1 MTTEWAVSAAA
12 EQITLDA
19 RNTGELMFTVAN
31 PGDAPDTVVFDIVP
45 GDGSARSWFTVAE
58 PQRLVPAHGSVTFL
72 VKVAV
77 PGGTAP
83 RRYDLTGLAYSSS
96 TAPEESSRSSGR
108 ITYEVKATEK
118 PPNRLPWIIAA
129 AVLVLV
135 VGGVVAFLLTR
146 SDDAFT
152 QDLEAEKLVPT
163 AVLSTPGP
171 AGAAK
176 IEEQKDTPA
185 LKFSGG
191 GQALFTAFAI
201 GDKVSFTVS
210 VPKEGDYRISQIRTT
225 DATYANPVWGVDGKA
240 VGSTFLG
247 FSTTPKLTGWVEV
260 GTVHLTAGD
269 HQLTLNVVGKT
280 QATANYNAG
289 VDAIRITEIPAG

>member
-19 RNTGELMFTVAN
+19 RNSGELMFTVAN

-45 GDGSARSWFTVAE
+45 GDGSARSWFTIAE
-58 PQRLVPAHGSVTFL
+58 PQRMVPAHGSVSFL

-77 PGGTAP
+77 PTGTAP

-135 VGGVVAFLLTR
+135 VAGVATYLLTR
-146 SDDAFT
+146 SPDQPFA
-152 QDLEAEKLVPT
+152 QELEMETMVPT
-163 AVLSTPGP
+163 AVVGTTGQ
-171 AGAAK
+171 AK
-176 IEEQKDTPA
+176 IEEQKDA
-185 LKFSGG
+185 GGLKFSGG
-191 GQALFTAFAI
+191 GQALLTAFAI
-201 GDKVSFTVS
+201 GDNVTFKIS
-210 VPKEGDYRISQIRTT
+210 VPKAGDYRLSQIRTT
-225 DATYANPVWGVDGKA
+225 DATYANTVWGVDGKA
-240 VGSTFLG
+240 VGTTFLG
-247 FSTTPKLTGWVEV
+247 FTPTPKLTGWVDV
-260 GTVHLTAGD
+260 GTVHLTPGD
-269 HQLTLNVVGKT
+269 HNLTLTIVGKT
-280 QATANYNAG
+280 QATASYNAG
-289 VDAIRITEIPAG
+289 VDAIRITELAAAT

>member
-19 RNTGELMFTVAN
+19 RNSGELMFTVAN

-45 GDGSARSWFTVAE
+45 GDGSARSWFTVDE
-58 PQRLVPAHGSVTFL
+58 PQRAVPAHGSVTFL

-77 PGGTAP
+77 PAGTAA

-108 ITYEVKATEK
+108 ITYEVRAIEK

-135 VGGVVAFLLTR
+135 VAGVVTFLLTR
-146 SDDAFT
+146 SPEKPFT
-152 QDLEAEKLVPT
+152 RDLEAEKLVAT
-163 AVLSTPGP
+163 AVVGTTGQ
-171 AGAAK
+171 AK
-176 IEEQKDTPA
+176 IEEQKDTGTM
-185 LKFSGG
+185 KFSGG

-201 GDKVSFTVS
+201 GDSVTFTIN
-210 VPKEGDYRISQIRTT
+210 VPKDADYRISQIRTT
-225 DATYANPVWGVDGKA
+225 DATYANTVWGVDGKA
-240 VGSTFLG
+240 VGTTFLG
-247 FSTTPKLTGWVEV
+247 FTATPKLTGWVDV
-260 GTVHLTAGD
+260 GTVHMTPGD
-269 HQLTLNVVGKT
+269 HKLTLTIVGKT
-280 QATANYNAG
+280 QATSSYNAG
-289 VDAIRITEIPAG
+289 VDAVRIAELSAAS